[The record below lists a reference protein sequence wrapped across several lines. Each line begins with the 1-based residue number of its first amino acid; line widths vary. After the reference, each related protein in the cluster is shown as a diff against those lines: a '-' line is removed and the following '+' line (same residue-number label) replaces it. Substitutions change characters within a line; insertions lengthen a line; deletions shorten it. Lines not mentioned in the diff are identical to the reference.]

1 MLTPRLD
8 LAEMA
13 DAEDRER
20 IRRIREAWD
29 AYYGNAP
36 EPLRKRKGER
46 VNDNVR
52 LNYARLIVDSGV
64 AHLFG
69 DELIVSAPEDAPD
82 ATQAAIDETLRTNR
96 GDLLWQRLGLS
107 GAIGGTMFARLMV
120 REDGSVRIVCLDP
133 AMVDVEWE
141 PDDFETVRRYIVSW
155 NTVTDEGGVAR
166 RQIIQPDGNGWII
179 VDQEAIEGGWAT
191 IEETPWPK
199 PYAPIVH
206 AQNLPSP
213 HEVYGISDLEPD
225 VLRLCST
232 IERVA
237 SNVNR
242 IVRLYAHP
250 RTWGRMIGDPVNM
263 DANPGAVISLE
274 NPNAELRNLEMQS
287 DLGSSIDLY
296 RRLVAALHETTRIPE
311 VATGKLDNAGQLSGL
326 ALQILYAPLIQKT
339 ETKRRTYGHA
349 IVEIMRR
356 ALDLQGLGDQ
366 TLVVLGW
373 PPLIPSDPEAER
385 RTAIIDSQL
394 GVSNRTLLD
403 RLGYDAD
410 AEAMQRAAE
419 QRETAQEQAAAF
431 NAGRV

>member
-20 IRRIREAWD
+20 ARRIRDAWD

-52 LNYARLIVDSGV
+52 LNYARLIVDAGV

-69 DELIVSAPEDAPD
+69 DELMVKAPEDAP
-82 ATQAAIDETLRTNR
+82 ATMQAVIDEILRRNG

-107 GAIGGTMFARLMV
+107 GAIGGTMFARLLV
-120 REDGSVRIVCLDP
+120 RDDGTVRIVCLDP
-133 AMVDVEWE
+133 AMVEIEWE
-141 PDDFETVRRYIVSW
+141 PDDFETVRRYVVSW
-155 NTVTDEGGVAR
+155 NTVNEYGGVAR
-166 RQIIQPDGNGWII
+166 RQVITPDGPGWII
-179 VDQEAIEGGWAT
+179 VDQEAVEGGWRT
-191 IEETPWPK
+191 LEETPWPK

-225 VLRLCST
+225 VLRLCTS

-311 VATGKLDNAGQLSGL
+311 VATGKLDSAGQLSGL
-326 ALQILYAPLIQKT
+326 AMQILYAPLIQKT

-349 IVEIMRR
+349 IVELMRR
-356 ALDLQGLGDQ
+356 AIDLQGGGDS
-366 TLVVLGW
+366 TLVRLGW

-385 RTAIIDSQL
+385 RTAIIDAQL
-394 GVSNRTLLD
+394 GVSNQTLLE
-403 RLGYDAD
+403 RLGYDA
-410 AEAMQRAAE
+410 ASEATRRVVE
-419 QRETAQEQAAAF
+419 QRDAAQEQTAAF
-431 NAGRV
+431 NAGRA